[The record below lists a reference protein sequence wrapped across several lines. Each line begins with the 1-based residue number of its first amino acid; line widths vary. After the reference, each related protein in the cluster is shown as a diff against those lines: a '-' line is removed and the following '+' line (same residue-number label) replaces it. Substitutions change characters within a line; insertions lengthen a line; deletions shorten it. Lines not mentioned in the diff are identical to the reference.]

1 MHYTRFLWFHW
12 KTNIQKMKQQTFSP
26 ITQTIMFSS
35 TRFPYSSPMKSIY
48 YVNQNRKKEMN
59 EKCRTY
65 TSFLANEYM
74 YECQS
79 WIFPRISTKPT
90 GTNKQ
95 VKPKQKTLKNSNN
108 NRKHYTIT
116 TNTYSDSHS
125 LLAAI
130 TYHI

>member
-1 MHYTRFLWFHW
+1 MVSLEDQTKKRKH
-12 KTNIQKMKQQTFSP
+12 QTFSP

-35 TRFPYSSPMKSIY
+35 TRFPYSANEINLLRKSKPE
-48 YVNQNRKKEMN
+48 KKGMN

-74 YECQS
+74 YKCQS

-95 VKPKQKTLKNSNN
+95 VKPKQKT
-108 NRKHYTIT
+108 
-116 TNTYSDSHS
+116 
-125 LLAAI
+125 
-130 TYHI
+130 